1 MKFDPLIEDKKGYTS
16 AHLLTSRVG
25 CLKKG
30 CAEVPITNFL
40 ESQEVFK
47 RCEGEGKALI
57 EFRARRGQKC

>member
-1 MKFDPLIEDKKGYTS
+1 MKFDCLIEDRKAYTC
-16 AHLLTSRVG
+16 ANLLTSRVD

-40 ESQEVFK
+40 ESQELFE

-57 EFRARRGQKC
+57 EFRARREQEC